1 MRGESCYD
9 EMRFQY
15 YPMVEFAEWAAVAG
29 ARGTVS
35 WCRGLGLVGLLA
47 LVLWAPSSPAL
58 ELVETPQVIGV
69 SMRSLAARGDEAFAR
84 QWQAAGLRGETGCRR
99 HCAMIGRAVAAVL
112 AAARGQ
118 SDFARGVD
126 WRVAVSASGSAEAYA
141 YPGGQIVV
149 SEGLIDSLSLSEAQ
163 LAFVLAH
170 EVAHVLLQHERQTLA
185 LADAMILPRG
195 VSRSIDDLYFQMGFD
210 FGILLKLEP
219 LLKRTELEADA
230 AALVLGALAGYRP
243 NDMAGFVRKLAASEG
258 ATQALVATHPAG
270 PERLRALEQAL
281 PLARGVWRRYGMP
294 QLRAGRAHQHD

>member
-15 YPMVEFAEWAAVAG
+15 YPMVGFAEWAAVAG

-84 QWQAAGLRGETGCRR
+84 QWQAARLRGETGCRR

-195 VSRSIDDLYFQMGFD
+195 GLGLAVDGTSVYAIGGGWQRAMGFNERYDTLTNTWSSIPSPVPGQWLNPGIASRGSQVYAVGGWSGGYLD
-210 FGILLKLEP
+210 FN
-219 LLKRTELEADA
+219 EA
-230 AALVLGALAGYRP
+230 
-243 NDMAGFVRKLAASEG
+243 FQS
-258 ATQALVATHPAG
+258 TF
-270 PERLRALEQAL
+270 RAFL
-281 PLARGVWRRYGMP
+281 PLGTRGQPGE
-294 QLRAGRAHQHD
+294 AGGQ